1 VIKTSRRT
9 LAWAGTAIIV
19 LAIVGYILKPAAVD
33 IDFGVVTAGPLRVTI
48 DEDGRTRVRDRYL
61 VTAPVAGRLQ
71 RIALH
76 EGNLVRR
83 RDIVA
88 WKAPLPLDATTRELM
103 TARILSA
110 EALYREAGVRVNAA
124 RTAAAQAKK
133 DADRRTALLGVGGIA
148 PAQHEQAVLAE
159 RAARDDLAAA
169 ESRERAAAAEVRGA
183 RAALTPVTSA
193 GLQTSVPVRSPTAG
207 RVLRIPDQSERV
219 IAAGSPILEL
229 GDASALEVVVDVLS
243 TDAVRLHPG
252 DEVDIV
258 EWGGDQP
265 IRGTVRTIE
274 PSAFTKVSALGVDE
288 QRVNVLIDLPQRPE
302 SLGDGFRVEARMT
315 VWEAP
320 KVITAPSS
328 SVFQRGESWKVF
340 VIDGGRAHLRPVQI
354 GHRTDAS
361 VEIVSGLTPG
371 TKVVLFP
378 SDKIGD
384 GVRVRPR
391 QIAD

>member
-1 VIKTSRRT
+1 MKTSRRT

-19 LAIVGYILKPAAVD
+19 LAIVGYVLKPAAVD
-33 IDFGVVTAGPLRVTI
+33 IDVGVVTAGPLRVTV

-71 RIALH
+71 RIALR
-76 EGNLVRR
+76 EGSLVRR
-83 RDIVA
+83 GDIVA
-88 WKAPLPLDATTRELM
+88 WMAPLPLDATTREQT

-133 DADRRTALLGVGGIA
+133 DADRGTALLAAGGIA

-159 RAARDDLAAA
+159 RVARNDLAAA

-252 DEVDIV
+252 DDVEIV

-265 IRGTVRTIE
+265 IHGSVRTIE
-274 PSAFTKVSALGVDE
+274 PSAFTRVSALGVDE

-328 SVFQRGESWKVF
+328 SVFQRGESWRVF

-384 GVRVRPR
+384 GVRVRSR
-391 QIAD
+391 QLAN